1 MLSYSKCSATCHFM
15 ERKAGA
21 KACMEYAMRRIVV
34 QYPERGLCLDMLRG
48 TLCGGGP
55 SEHKTPEVEYM
66 YRKGSLSNEV
76 EIFGRCGPRRKG
88 NARSGGDALAESTSE
103 VACPQITTTS
113 QHAAQVTNAD
123 VTSICGRRDV
133 QSRCVSPD
141 LSPDLSRWC
150 RSFMSGHRSDICPQN
165 KTHTSQVCSGAT
177 IAETNRESESI
188 PAALV

>member
-1 MLSYSKCSATCHFM
+1 MGEDHPNTKHRKLSICTGREACPTRWKCSADVARGGKGTH
-15 ERKAGA
+15 GA
-21 KACMEYAMRRIVV
+21 EAMRW
-34 QYPERGLCLDMLRG
+34 Q
-48 TLCGGGP
+48 
-55 SEHKTPEVEYM
+55 SH
-66 YRKGSLSNEV
+66 
-76 EIFGRCGPRRKG
+76 
-88 NARSGGDALAESTSE
+88 TSE
-103 VACPQITTTS
+103 VACPQIITTS

-133 QSRCVSPD
+133 QSRRVSPD

-165 KTHTSQVCSGAT
+165 ETHTSQVCSGAT